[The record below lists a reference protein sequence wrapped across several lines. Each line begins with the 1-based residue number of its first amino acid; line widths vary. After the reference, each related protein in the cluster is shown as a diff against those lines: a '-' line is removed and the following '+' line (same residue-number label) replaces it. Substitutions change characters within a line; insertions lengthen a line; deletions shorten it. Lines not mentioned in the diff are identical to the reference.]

1 LLDLNFQEALRYY
14 KLKNE
19 RLSMWEEIFK
29 ILLLYVIGAYGTI
42 LLYETLK
49 TKKNL
54 KSGKIGLF
62 FIIFISISLIS
73 VSLIVEIE
81 RTIENSLDI
90 DIFKS
95 STESML
101 LILFIFILS
110 LLIFILKWGK
120 SSQD

>member
-1 LLDLNFQEALRYY
+1 
-14 KLKNE
+14 
-19 RLSMWEEIFK
+19 MWEEIFK